1 MKKISYYLSVALL
14 ASTVIL
20 SSCKKSDD
28 DPVPTLQSAD
38 VSLTIDQSNPGTT
51 NKDYTVFTTDKRK
64 VIAVRAITTTNNNM
78 KRVYVYKTEKAKG
91 GTESNEVNEHIVG
104 SSTDGAGNHYFS
116 IGDGKKNDYTL
127 KINVDIDNDETRD
140 EDKYYFYFTED
151 TDFDVENQ
159 DNDVVTGPGT
169 ITLIYDSKL
178 THSTN
183 GQRLYSICNAN
194 QDAAYDLTSFTK
206 VATSLNGSSEIQIG
220 TGADLVNQGDQ
231 GDVADCGSFRKGWD
245 GQNGTTFKK
254 ASNGFS
260 YDNATHNDLDEAFN
274 SGINLFPNA
283 VNNVAVG
290 DIYIV
295 KLRDED
301 NYAIIKI
308 TGITEGT
315 NNFIEFSAKR
325 K

>member
-1 MKKISYYLSVALL
+1 MRKIAYFMSVALL
-14 ASTVIL
+14 AGTTIL

-28 DPVPTLQSAD
+28 PVPTPQSAD
-38 VSLTIDQSNPGTT
+38 VSLTIDQNNPGTD

-91 GTESNEVNEHIVG
+91 GSESAQMNQDIVG
-104 SSTDGAGNHYFS
+104 SSTDDAGNHYFS

-127 KINVDIDNDETRD
+127 KISVDIDNDETRD

-159 DNDVVTGPGT
+159 GSDVVTGPAT

-178 THSTN
+178 THSTS
-183 GQRLYSICNAN
+183 GQKLYSICNDQ
-194 QDAAYDLTSFTK
+194 QDAAYDLTSFSK
-206 VATSLNGSSEIQIG
+206 VSTSLNGANEIQIG

-245 GQNGTTFKK
+245 RQNGTTFKK

-260 YDNATHNDLDEAFN
+260 FDNATHNDLTDEFN
-274 SGINLFPNA
+274 SGINLSPNS
-283 VNNVAVG
+283 VDNVAVG
-290 DIYIV
+290 DIYIA
-295 KLRDED
+295 KLRGTND
-301 NYAIIKI
+301 YAIIKV
-308 TGITEGT
+308 TGITEGS
-315 NNFIEFSAKR
+315 NNYIEFSAKR